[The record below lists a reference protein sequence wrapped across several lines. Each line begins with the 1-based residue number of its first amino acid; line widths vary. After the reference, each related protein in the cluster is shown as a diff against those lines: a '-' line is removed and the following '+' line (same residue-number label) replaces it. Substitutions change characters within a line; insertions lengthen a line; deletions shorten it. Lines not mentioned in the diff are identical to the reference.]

1 MRCCLSAA
9 SSSGLPRWAG
19 ACADSVHAEMPINT
33 LLSLQEAVSS
43 MPVSGT
49 VMSFLDDNM
58 SDILFKVRDLVVNLG
73 IAWYWTLVCTARHGV
88 QQRACPD
95 MVKGEQPSHSTLQR
109 VKIGA

>member
-33 LLSLQEAVSS
+33 LLSLQGAVSS

-49 VMSFLDDNM
+49 VISFLDDNM
-58 SDILFKVRDLVVNLG
+58 SDIFFKVRDLVVNLG
-73 IAWYWTLVCTARHGV
+73 IRLVLDIGMHRKTWCTTESLSRYGERRATL
-88 QQRACPD
+88 PLNSP
-95 MVKGEQPSHSTLQR
+95 ES
-109 VKIGA
+109 